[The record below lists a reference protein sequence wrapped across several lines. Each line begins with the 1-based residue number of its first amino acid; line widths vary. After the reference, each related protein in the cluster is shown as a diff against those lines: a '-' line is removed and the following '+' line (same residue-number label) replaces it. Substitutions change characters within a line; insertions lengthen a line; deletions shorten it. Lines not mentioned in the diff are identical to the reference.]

1 MVNEGEIIEITN
13 IFPDFYEGKWQ
24 GKTVFVEP
32 EIFDSLTE
40 PAEGAEVYA
49 EKKEADQVPPAP
61 PMESAT
67 PGNKWVM
74 DPTTKQW
81 TQVPESDQTVE
92 MKATASLKVEA
103 VKDEYSI
110 FG

>member
-1 MVNEGEIIEITN
+1 
-13 IFPDFYEGKWQ
+13 
-24 GKTVFVEP
+24 
-32 EIFDSLTE
+32 
-40 PAEGAEVYA
+40 
-49 EKKEADQVPPAP
+49 
-61 PMESAT
+61 
-67 PGNKWVM
+67 M

-92 MKATASLKVEA
+92 MKATASLKVEV